1 MVGEIHVADQG
12 VEDFASCKFGPAQ
25 NEHHAGAVVGEVAFH
40 VGEGDAVGSS
50 DVFGFRV
57 VENSEP
63 DGERGRVLGEN
74 KNLGYPNG
82 YPRFFLKT

>member
-1 MVGEIHVADQG
+1 MADQG
-12 VEDFASCKFGPAQ
+12 VEDFASCKFGAAQ

-50 DVFGFRV
+50 EVFGFRV

-63 DGERGRVLGEN
+63 DGERGGRWV
-74 KNLGYPNG
+74 
-82 YPRFFLKT
+82 KTRISDIPTDIRDSL